1 MVRVCAFPGCFNQE
15 KSLRL
20 RQWASMQEES
30 LTFHTLPLN
39 DEKRLN
45 RWLLA
50 LRRDSGS
57 PIQAVR
63 GLRVCSEHFSPD
75 DFSVAKGN
83 TRRLKSTA
91 VPKQFVRQRTKALP
105 KIRRAVKRVQR
116 IGAQIIPMAQNCNA
130 SSTQKDGA
138 VTAAILIIGDEILK
152 GHTVDTNSAF
162 LCRGLRK
169 LGVTIERITVV
180 PDVQEV
186 IAKEVAQ
193 LSSSVT
199 HLITSGG
206 IGPTHDDVTFESVA
220 MAFDE
225 GLHAHPELTKLV
237 EGFFGTATPDSA
249 PMKLAMVP
257 DSAKLNFGID
267 PQTGQR
273 NRFPLV
279 SVRNVYIFPGIPSLL
294 ERSFNGLTHLFS
306 GSGITFHTRE
316 VFVDADETE
325 IAPILTKLQAGWG
338 KRVSLGSYPDWLSNY
353 HRVRLVLDSDSAEEV
368 ERARTQLIEDL
379 PKGSVVPLIT
389 DSVSVAAEEVYLL
402 SKSETL
408 LGKKVA
414 AALGTIEMALDKYSA
429 DELCVGFN
437 GGKDCTA
444 LLHLYYA
451 ALKRRYPDGKDRLKA
466 LYIRIV
472 SPFPEMERFLQDTIK
487 RYDLELISVEGSI
500 RQALN
505 EVQERRPDL
514 RAVLMGT
521 RRTDP
526 YSQTL
531 TPLCPTD
538 PGWPDYMRV
547 NPLLEWTYHD
557 IWEFLRTLYV
567 PYCILYDKGYT
578 SLGSMDNTC
587 RNPSLKVVD
596 EIGVTRYKP
605 AYKLENEEEE
615 RNSRA

>member
-1 MVRVCAFPGCFNQE
+1 M
-15 KSLRL
+15 
-20 RQWASMQEES
+20 
-30 LTFHTLPLN
+30 
-39 DEKRLN
+39 
-45 RWLLA
+45 
-50 LRRDSGS
+50 
-57 PIQAVR
+57 
-63 GLRVCSEHFSPD
+63 
-75 DFSVAKGN
+75 
-83 TRRLKSTA
+83 
-91 VPKQFVRQRTKALP
+91 
-105 KIRRAVKRVQR
+105 
-116 IGAQIIPMAQNCNA
+116 
-130 SSTQKDGA
+130 
-138 VTAAILIIGDEILK
+138 
-152 GHTVDTNSAF
+152 
-162 LCRGLRK
+162 
-169 LGVTIERITVV
+169 V

-220 MAFDE
+220 MAFGED
-225 GLHAHPELTKLV
+225 LHPHPELTKLV
-237 EGFFGTATPDSA
+237 EGFFGTVTPNSA
-249 PMKLAMVP
+249 PMKLATVP
-257 DSAKLNFGID
+257 VSAKLNFGID

-294 ERSFNGLTHLFS
+294 ERSFNGLAHLFS
-306 GSGITFHTRE
+306 GSGITFHSRE

-325 IAPILTKLQAGWG
+325 IAPSLTKLQAGWG

-368 ERARTQLIEDL
+368 ERARTQLIEEL
-379 PKGSVVPLIT
+379 PKGSVVTLVT
-389 DSVSVAAEEVYLL
+389 DPVSVATEAVYSL

-429 DELCVGFN
+429 NELCVGFN

-487 RYDLELISVEGSI
+487 RYDLELFSVEGSI

-596 EIGVTRYKP
+596 ERGVTRYKP

>member
-1 MVRVCAFPGCFNQE
+1 MLQ
-15 KSLRL
+15 
-20 RQWASMQEES
+20 
-30 LTFHTLPLN
+30 
-39 DEKRLN
+39 
-45 RWLLA
+45 
-50 LRRDSGS
+50 
-57 PIQAVR
+57 
-63 GLRVCSEHFSPD
+63 
-75 DFSVAKGN
+75 
-83 TRRLKSTA
+83 
-91 VPKQFVRQRTKALP
+91 ALP

-152 GHTVDTNSAF
+152 GHTVDTNSGF

-225 GLHAHPELTKLV
+225 SLHAHPELTKLV
-237 EGFFGTATPDSA
+237 EGFFGTVTPDSA

-257 DSAKLNFGID
+257 VSAKLNFGID

-325 IAPILTKLQAGWG
+325 IARSLTKLQAGWG

-368 ERARTQLIEDL
+368 ERAQTQLIEEL
-379 PKGSVVPLIT
+379 PNGSVVPLIT
-389 DSVSVAAEEVYLL
+389 DSVSVATEEVYSL

-414 AALGTIEMALDKYSA
+414 AALGIIEMALDKYSA

-505 EVQERRPDL
+505 EVRERRADL

-587 RNPSLKVVD
+587 RNSSLKVVD
-596 EIGVTRYKP
+596 EKGVTRYKP

>member
-1 MVRVCAFPGCFNQE
+1 MLQ
-15 KSLRL
+15 
-20 RQWASMQEES
+20 
-30 LTFHTLPLN
+30 
-39 DEKRLN
+39 
-45 RWLLA
+45 
-50 LRRDSGS
+50 
-57 PIQAVR
+57 
-63 GLRVCSEHFSPD
+63 
-75 DFSVAKGN
+75 
-83 TRRLKSTA
+83 
-91 VPKQFVRQRTKALP
+91 ALP

-237 EGFFGTATPDSA
+237 EGFFGTVTPDSA
-249 PMKLAMVP
+249 PMKLSMVP
-257 DSAKLNFGID
+257 VSAKLNFGID

-279 SVRNVYIFPGIPSLL
+279 SVHNVYIFPGIPSLL

-325 IAPILTKLQAGWG
+325 IAPSLTKLQAGWG

-368 ERARTQLIEDL
+368 ERARTQLIEEL

-389 DSVSVAAEEVYLL
+389 DSVSVATEEVYSL

-596 EIGVTRYKP
+596 EKGVTRYKP